1 MAVKTNCI
9 KNGKEYYRL
18 SISIGRDSNGKII
31 RKEFYGKSKSDAEK
45 KRDEYLNKIKSGI
58 FKDYDKLY
66 VGNTM
71 NAWLIEIVQ
80 LSRKPSTFDLYYG
93 LYKNYIENTTISFLK
108 LSDIQSSNIQKYYND
123 LKKQGKSSNV
133 IFKINKLLRTFFNY
147 AITQNYISNNPC
159 SKGRIIIPG
168 DLRKEKKKIEIF
180 TNEELKLILNAPE
193 TSLIKFIALT
203 CVNTGIRRGECLGLK
218 WSDIDTDNNEIHIR
232 RSVKTVA
239 KYDDDMNKHYAPIM
253 QTTKTYTSERDIPLP
268 KSLISI
274 LGTIKE
280 QQEINK
286 SKAGKSYV
294 DNNLIFCNEN
304 GGLIDDSNLSRS
316 FSRFLKRLGIPHK
329 HMHCLRHT
337 YATLQFENNIP
348 LKTVSKLLG
357 HRSIKITADTYT
369 HVLKR
374 EMDKSVD
381 ILNLL

>member
-18 SISIGRDSNGKII
+18 SITVGRNSEGKVI

-45 KRDEYLNKIKSGI
+45 KRDEYMNKIKSGI

-66 VGNTM
+66 VGNTV
-71 NAWLIEIVQ
+71 NTWLIEVVQ

-108 LSDIQSSNIQKYYND
+108 LSDIQSSNIQKYYNQ

-147 AITQNYISNNPC
+147 AIVQNYISNNPC
-159 SKGRIIIPG
+159 SKGKIIIPG

-193 TSLIKFIALT
+193 SSLIKFITLT
-203 CVNTGIRRGECLGLK
+203 CANTGIRRGECLGLK
-218 WSDIDTDNNEIHIR
+218 WSDIDTYNNQIHIR

-239 KYDDDMNKHYAPIM
+239 TYDANMNKHYAPII

-268 KSLISI
+268 KSLLSI
-274 LGTIKE
+274 LNTIKE
-280 QQEINK
+280 QQQINK
-286 SKAGKSYV
+286 SKAGNSYI

-348 LKTVSKLLG
+348 LKTVSELLG
-357 HRSIKITADTYT
+357 HKSIKITADTYT

-374 EMDKSVD
+374 QMDKSID
-381 ILNLL
+381 ILDIL